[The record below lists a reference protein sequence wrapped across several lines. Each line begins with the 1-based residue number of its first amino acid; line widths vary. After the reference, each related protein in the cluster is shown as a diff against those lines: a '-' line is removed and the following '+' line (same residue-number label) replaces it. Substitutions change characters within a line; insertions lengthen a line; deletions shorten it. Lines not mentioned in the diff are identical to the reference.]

1 MENKDK
7 LINSSYQSDETIM
20 MFQPDYNDIMIST
33 NNSINIDD
41 LNNSD
46 DLSEFLEYK
55 DSDLESD
62 CELDSELESELD
74 SELDFK
80 FDFDIIYEPS
90 IGIDNNDKTTH
101 FIEIK
106 SKIINK
112 IKLNANDLIYIKKL
126 DDNDKFELIKIFNHM
141 I

>member
-33 NNSINIDD
+33 NNQININIDD

-62 CELDSELESELD
+62 CELESELD
-74 SELDFK
+74 SELDFN

-90 IGIDNNDKTTH
+90 IAIDNNDKTTH

-112 IKLNANDLIYIKKL
+112 IKLNVFDLLYIKKL
-126 DDNDKFELIKIFNHM
+126 DDDDKFELIKIFNHM
-141 I
+141 M